1 MSQGLS
7 NDVDIVLIPRRKPQ
21 RHNNCP
27 VAPAQPLLTQREIRP
42 AFPVIQT
49 IEPLGVFVSTSSGSL
64 AKELLHTYIDTYSS
78 AL

>member
-21 RHNNCP
+21 RHNNRALAP
-27 VAPAQPLLTQREIRP
+27 VQALLTQREIRP

-49 IEPLGVFVSTSSGSL
+49 IEHLGVFVSTSSGSL
-64 AKELLHTYIDTYSS
+64 AKELLYTYIDTYSS
-78 AL
+78 VL